1 MASRTPLI
9 IQAFQ
14 HAFDETM
21 SVGVEARDLHDE
33 KSPMLKTAWSLYIHR
48 LDIFVNLYNKAHQ
61 YQVSRNWKAKELCL
75 GSKRAVVAF
84 QLSLTRKKLFEP
96 DVS

>member
-1 MASRTPLI
+1 
-9 IQAFQ
+9 
-14 HAFDETM
+14 
-21 SVGVEARDLHDE
+21 
-33 KSPMLKTAWSLYIHR
+33 MLWRSYNHCLN
-48 LDIFVNLYNKAHQ
+48 IFVNLYNKAHQ